1 MGRLTFPASSQA
13 GTPANPRMKLA
24 LNGLSALDPNQQV
37 IAVAT
42 LLDQSVARSTALARS
57 ASPPPQRPP
66 PDQARRRRPSH
77 RADPKAAGMPAGL
90 TGTGKLATTSSPP
103 GIW

>member
-1 MGRLTFPASSQA
+1 VGRLTFPASSQA
-13 GTPANPRMKLA
+13 GTRANPRMKLA
-24 LNGLSALDPNQQV
+24 LNGLAVLDPNQQV

-66 PDQARRRRPSH
+66 SDQARRRRPLH
-77 RADPKAAGMPAGL
+77 RADPKAAGMLAAL
-90 TGTGKLATTSSPP
+90 TGAGKLATSSPP

>member
-13 GTPANPRMKLA
+13 GTRANPRMKLA
-24 LNGLSALDPNQQV
+24 LNRLPVLDPNQQV

-57 ASPPPQRPP
+57 ASPPPQRLP
-66 PDQARRRRPSH
+66 PDQVRRRRPSH
-77 RADPKAAGMPAGL
+77 HADPKAAGMPAGL
-90 TGTGKLATTSSPP
+90 TGIGKLTATRSPL

>member
-1 MGRLTFPASSQA
+1 
-13 GTPANPRMKLA
+13 MKLA
-24 LNGLSALDPNQQV
+24 LNRLPVLDPNQQV

-57 ASPPPQRPP
+57 ASPPPQRLP
-66 PDQARRRRPSH
+66 PDQVRRRRPSH
-77 RADPKAAGMPAGL
+77 HADPKAAGMPAGL
-90 TGTGKLATTSSPP
+90 TGIGKLTATRSPL